1 MPLLSNPL
9 KSLILHK
16 SDDLSLWSVFHKQY
30 PNDAVEFAVLKIP
43 RFASLSD
50 PFRPLLGNIKLII
63 KWIQ

>member
-30 PNDAVEFAVLKIP
+30 PNDAVDDSAVEI
-43 RFASLSD
+43 R
-50 PFRPLLGNIKLII
+50 
-63 KWIQ
+63 

>member
-16 SDDLSLWSVFHKQY
+16 SDDLSLRSVFHKHY

-50 PFRPLLGNIKLII
+50 PILTFTGKHKAHN
-63 KWIQ
+63 